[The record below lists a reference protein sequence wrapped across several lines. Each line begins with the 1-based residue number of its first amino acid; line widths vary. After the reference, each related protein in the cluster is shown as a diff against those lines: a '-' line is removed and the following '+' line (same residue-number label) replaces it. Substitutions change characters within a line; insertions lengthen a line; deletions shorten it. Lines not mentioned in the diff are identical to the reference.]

1 MRARNR
7 WGWGFED
14 AAFSTADARAA
25 APGLI
30 ALLGFGETEPEEPVA
45 PEAFELATPR
55 LECPPH
61 LRGICTDD
69 DATRIAHAHG
79 QSHLDTARGPRGRHP
94 RAPARPPSARPPP
107 RRPAARRARDGG
119 HARVGE
125 RGERGGRAL
134 RRRHERRRR

>member
-14 AAFSTADARAA
+14 AAFSPAAARAA

-61 LRGICTDD
+61 LRGICSDD
-69 DATRIAHAHG
+69 DATRIAHAPG
-79 QSHLDTARGPRGRHP
+79 QSARDTARGRRGRHP
-94 RAPARPPSARPPP
+94 HAPDLVARPRDEREIEAMLEWASGAN
-107 RRPAARRARDGG
+107 AAAFAVGG
-119 HARVGE
+119 GQRVH
-125 RGERGGRAL
+125 GGVL
-134 RRRHERRRR
+134 